1 MNEEDIEKAKLNLK
15 NVEFN
20 NSEEDEE
27 IIEEENHPK
36 KDNNNK
42 MDDKSKL
49 IIAICGVVIAVLL
62 LIIILFATGV
72 IGGPKTNPEDQEP
85 DSEDVTPIDPD
96 VKEESIDIATK
107 TSYFLDDN
115 YLYVEDGN
123 NGYITGL
130 EGNVVLKLDK
140 KYGLAQGSTNYLT
153 LIESN
158 EAKYWLPFSF
168 IRMYFIMAIN
178 T

>member
-1 MNEEDIEKAKLNLK
+1 MKNPTEVFITMINEKDNEKAKMNLK

-36 KDNNNK
+36 KDGNK

-49 IIAICGVVIAVLL
+49 IIIICGIVIAILL

-72 IGGPKTNPEDQEP
+72 IGGSKTEPEDKEP
-85 DSEDVTPIDPD
+85 DSEDVTPIDPET
-96 VKEESIDIATK
+96 KEETIEVATK

-115 YLYVEDGN
+115 YLYVEDGD

-130 EGNVVLKLDK
+130 EGNVV
-140 KYGLAQGSTNYLT
+140 
-153 LIESN
+153 
-158 EAKYWLPFSF
+158 
-168 IRMYFIMAIN
+168 
-178 T
+178 